1 MKKSLLYSSVQPE
14 SGREVRKRYLMAP
27 PSKKLKN
34 GKSLLFLVKR
44 GESNLFLALKR

>member
-1 MKKSLLYSSVQPE
+1 
-14 SGREVRKRYLMAP
+14 MAP
-27 PSKKLKN
+27 PSKKPEN